1 MRKRSYRGYKVLS
14 QLWTLSEET
23 VSTEE
28 VVPQENPI
36 SETVETVKKKVN
48 KYKMNKWIVIDSII
62 AVVVLLLLI
71 IIPVTTHAHKDY
83 QLAGG
88 TGDVNIFAV

>member
-1 MRKRSYRGYKVLS
+1 MSYCPKCGKEV
-14 QLWTLSEET
+14 TEDTKFCPNCGNPLSEET

-48 KYKMNKWIVIDSII
+48 KYKMNKWLLLI
-62 AVVVLLLLI
+62 VLLL
-71 IIPVTTHAHKDY
+71 
-83 QLAGG
+83 
-88 TGDVNIFAV
+88 